1 MHTGVER
8 LPRASQKGAAT
19 LEMAI
24 VLLLVV
30 MLTVGVLDFALGVR
44 AYNSIAY
51 AAREGARYASV
62 HSRQSRDPATADK
75 IAARVLS
82 QLVLVNESTVQ
93 VSAVW
98 TPTNTRGSTVRV
110 DVSYP
115 YQTMTR
121 LLPFRTLNL
130 TSSSQTIISE

>member
-1 MHTGVER
+1 MRTGVER
-8 LPRASQKGAAT
+8 SLLASQKGAAT
-19 LEMAI
+19 LETAI
-24 VLLLVV
+24 VLLLVM
-30 MLTVGVLDFALGVR
+30 MLTVGILDFALGVR
-44 AYNSIAY
+44 SYNSIAY

-75 IAARVLS
+75 IAALVLS
-82 QLVLVNESTVQ
+82 QLVLVNESAVK

-115 YQTMTR
+115 YQTMMR
-121 LLPFRTLNL
+121 LLPFRTIDL
-130 TSSSQTIISE
+130 TSSSQMIISE